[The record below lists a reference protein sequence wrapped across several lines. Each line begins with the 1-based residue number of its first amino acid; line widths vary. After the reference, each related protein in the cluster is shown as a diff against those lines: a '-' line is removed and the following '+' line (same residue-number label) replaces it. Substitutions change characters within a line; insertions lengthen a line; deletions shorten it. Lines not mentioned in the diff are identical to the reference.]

1 MSNLTIEGELSK
13 PKRPVNREVVSLYA
27 MAIPLVSLVL
37 VFAYVP
43 IVGWSIAFFDYI
55 IGVPVFE
62 TEFVGLKFFRQFLFR
77 NPDAFLNALRNTLA
91 MAFLSLIAAVIP
103 VLLALGV
110 NNLRRSGYSRFVQT
124 TATFP
129 HFISF
134 TVVYSI
140 FVAFFSVDDG
150 VINMLLRE
158 LGLAERG
165 FNPLV
170 NPGITWFF
178 QVFVVETW
186 KIAGWQS
193 IIYIA
198 ALTAIDPQLYEAAEI
213 DGASRWQKFL
223 AVTLPGIIPT
233 FLILQLIRIGHLL
246 SGANFQQI
254 LVFHNA
260 LVHDYIE
267 TLDYFVYRRGIQQ
280 YEFSYAMA
288 VDIFRTLVS
297 TALIV
302 TVNRLSKR
310 LMGRS
315 II

>member
-1 MSNLTIEGELSK
+1 MSNLTIQGELSK

-27 MAIPLVSLVL
+27 MAIPLVLFVV

-55 IGVPVFE
+55 IGVPIFD
-62 TEFVGLKFFRQFLFR
+62 TEFVGLHFFRQFLLR

-103 VLLALGV
+103 VILALAV
-110 NNLRRSGYSRFVQT
+110 NNLRRSGYRRFVQST
-124 TATFP
+124 TTFP

-140 FVAFFSVDDG
+140 FVAFFSTDDG
-150 VINMLLRE
+150 VINLLLRR
-158 LGLAERG
+158 LGIVERG

-170 NPGITWFF
+170 VPEITWFF
-178 QVFVVETW
+178 QVFVVEAW

-213 DGASRWQKFL
+213 DGATRWQKFL

-288 VDIFRTLVS
+288 VDIFRTVVS
-297 TALIV
+297 TTLIL
-302 TVNRLSKR
+302 TVNRLAKR
-310 LMGRS
+310 FTGRS